1 MTVRGM
7 NAAEDLDE
15 EVAVLGRVPLFHS
28 IDPAKLKL
36 LAFTSARVRFAP
48 DDVIFSAGE
57 PGDAAYVILSG
68 TAGVYIEGEDGMR
81 EVAKAGTHEV
91 VGEIAVLCDVP
102 RTATVKALTELV
114 ALRITKDMFLQMIA
128 EFPDM
133 AIEIMRHLAR
143 RLEET
148 TDRLRRAG
156 L

>member
-1 MTVRGM
+1 M
-7 NAAEDLDE
+7 
-15 EVAVLGRVPLFHS
+15 
-28 IDPAKLKL
+28 
-36 LAFTSARVRFAP
+36 
-48 DDVIFSAGE
+48 
-57 PGDAAYVILSG
+57 
-68 TAGVYIEGEDGMR
+68 
-81 EVAKAGTHEV
+81 

>member
-68 TAGVYIEGEDGMR
+68 TAGRMACARSPRR
-81 EVAKAGTHEV
+81 EPMKWLVRSRFSATCRA
-91 VGEIAVLCDVP
+91 P
-102 RTATVKALTELV
+102 R
-114 ALRITKDMFLQMIA
+114 RS
-128 EFPDM
+128 
-133 AIEIMRHLAR
+133 R
-143 RLEET
+143 R
-148 TDRLRRAG
+148 
-156 L
+156 

>member
-1 MTVRGM
+1 MMVRGM
-7 NAAEDLDE
+7 NAAENLDE
-15 EVAVLGRVPLFHS
+15 EVAVLGRVPLFQS

-36 LAFTSARVRFAP
+36 LAFTSEKVRFAP
-48 DDVIFSAGE
+48 DEVIFSAGE

-68 TAGVYIEGEDGMR
+68 TAGIYAQGEDGAG

-102 RTATVKALTELV
+102 RTATVKALTELA
-114 ALRITKDMFLQMIA
+114 ALRITKDMFMQMVA

>member
-1 MTVRGM
+1 MTVRHSG
-7 NAAEDLDE
+7 AAENLND

-36 LAFTSARVRFAP
+36 LAFTSDRVRFAP
-48 DDVIFSAGE
+48 DEVIFTAGE

-68 TAGVYIEGEDGMR
+68 TAGVYAEGPDGPR

-102 RTATVKALTELV
+102 RTATVKALTELT
-114 ALRITKDMFLQMIA
+114 ALRLTKDMFLDMVR

>member
-1 MTVRGM
+1 MRGSPM
-7 NAAEDLDE
+7 SAAENLND

-36 LAFTSARVRFAP
+36 LAFTSERVRFAP
-48 DDVIFSAGE
+48 DGVIFSEGE

-68 TAGVYIEGEDGMR
+68 TAGVYIEGEDGPH
-81 EVAKAGTHEV
+81 EVAKAGTYEV

-102 RTATVKALTELV
+102 RTATVKALTELT

-148 TDRLRRAG
+148 TDRLRRVG